1 MKIKKKNNMKNSY
14 IYKITSPIGKVYIG
28 QTTNLKNRIK
38 NYKSLHCKSQPK
50 IYNSLSKY
58 GWDMHQFEIIEEI
71 IYEGDDL
78 SLLNEREIFWIAE
91 YDSHKNGMNCSD
103 GGSNRKL
110 SEETKA
116 KLSKAKL
123 GKKLSKEVCLIFS
136 KAQTGRK
143 HPEEVKKKMSESQMG
158 EKNHRYGKTHKH
170 SEETKK
176 KIGAGRKGKIHT
188 EESKR
193 KMSQNRKNNPNV
205 RKCKIIVDGVV
216 YNSIKEAAII
226 LNMNIGK
233 LKWRL
238 ISKNFTDVLY
248 A

>member
-1 MKIKKKNNMKNSY
+1 MKNSY
-14 IYKITSPIGKVYIG
+14 IYKITSPSGKVYIG
-28 QTTNLKNRIK
+28 QTTNLKKRINYYKCSKCK
-38 NYKSLHCKSQPK
+38 NQPK
-50 IYNSLSKY
+50 IHNSLSKY

-78 SLLNEREIFWIAE
+78 SLLNDREIFWIAE
-91 YDSHKNGMNCSD
+91 YDSHKNGMNCND

-110 SEETKA
+110 SEETR
-116 KLSKAKL
+116 
-123 GKKLSKEVCLIFS
+123 KKISEKCKGRKHSKEVCLILS

-143 HPEEVKKKMSESQMG
+143 HPEEVKNKISESQMG

-176 KIGAGRKGKIHT
+176 KIGVGRKGKIHT

-193 KMSQNRKNNPNV
+193 KMSQNRKLNPNV

-248 A
+248 AYA